1 MQILLL
7 ASAGLSLIR
16 LVDTI
21 NYFVRLAIN
30 VTIGVVIALLI
41 IRWLMDAFDVSPF
54 GRIAYYLRQPT
65 DKLVGHARSSRFY
78 YPMRQ
83 ALKINP
89 TILIALIG
97 IAIVWFALM
106 IMTGYLTTVIG
117 DLALSVDAFGSGDVG
132 SGVRFLIGTLLM
144 SAIFF
149 LMSMMVLI
157 FINWVTGLFD
167 HLAFRA
173 LRRLDPLLRVFEFGG
188 KFAGWSFTL
197 LWFALYFAAA
207 AVQAVFF

>member
-7 ASAGLSLIR
+7 ASAGLSLIQ
-16 LVDTI
+16 LIGTI
-21 NYFVRLAIN
+21 NYFVQSAIN
-30 VTIGVVIALLI
+30 LIIGVVVILLI

-54 GRIAYYLRQPT
+54 GRITYYLRQPT
-65 DKLVGHARSSRFY
+65 DKLVSYAHSSRFY

-89 TILIALIG
+89 AILIALIG

-106 IMTGYLTTVIG
+106 IMTGYLTMVVS
-117 DLALSVDAFGSGDVG
+117 DLALSLDAFGNGDVV
-132 SGVRFLIGTLLM
+132 SGVRFLIGTLLI

-149 LMSMMVLI
+149 LMSMMLLI
-157 FINWVTGLFD
+157 FINWITGLFD
-167 HLAFRA
+167 HQAFRA
-173 LRRLDPLLRVFEFGG
+173 MRRLDPLLRFFEFGG

-197 LWFALYFAAA
+197 LWFALYIASR

>member
-7 ASAGLSLIR
+7 ASAGLSLTQLIGT
-16 LVDTI
+16 V
-21 NYFVRLAIN
+21 NYFVQSAIN
-30 VTIGVVIALLI
+30 LIIGVVVILLI
-41 IRWLMDAFDVSPF
+41 IRWLMDVFDVSPF
-54 GRIAYYLRQPT
+54 GRITYYLRQPT
-65 DKLVGHARSSRFY
+65 DKLVGYARSSRFY

-106 IMTGYLTTVIG
+106 IMTGYLTMVVS
-117 DLALSVDAFGSGDVG
+117 DLALSLDAFGSGDVV
-132 SGVRFLIGTLLM
+132 SGVRFLIGTLLI

-149 LMSMMVLI
+149 LMSMMLLI
-157 FINWVTGLFD
+157 FINWITGLFD

-197 LWFALYFAAA
+197 LWFALYLASR